1 MSDNNKSQESI
12 VDDGMS
18 VSPISGYALRS
29 AAVAPR
35 RPEAMNFFPF
45 IQYPIDDTMPV
56 EAWVF
61 ELPPPAAQD
70 PFKPLRP
77 EVEQAAFAAINRHLP
92 PSERIETTRPSHTST
107 KVVPYSRPR
116 RYHDNYLP
124 PPPRSWYR
132 LDRQEA
138 ARPASL
144 PQRSNPAQGAEKKAT
159 RRVKSMNWTETE
171 NQEKELAWRAELE
184 RHGPVAIVPD
194 LKVTRPDGETRHLQD
209 PNLYVQGIERRNGGY
224 FW

>member
-1 MSDNNKSQESI
+1 MSDNNKSQEFI
-12 VDDGMS
+12 MDHGMP
-18 VSPISGYALRS
+18 VKPISGYALRS
-29 AAVAPR
+29 GAVAPR

-45 IQYPIDDTMPV
+45 IQYPIDDAMPV

-61 ELPPPAAQD
+61 ELPPPPDQD

-77 EVEQAAFAAINRHLP
+77 EVERAAIEAINRHLP
-92 PSERIETTRPSHTST
+92 PLERIETTRPSHTST
-107 KVVPYSRPR
+107 EVVPYSTPR
-116 RYHDNYLP
+116 GYPDNYLL
-124 PPPRSWYR
+124 PPPRNWDR
-132 LDRQEA
+132 LDRQDA
-138 ARPASL
+138 AQPASA
-144 PQRSNPAQGAEKKAT
+144 PKTAESVQGAEAET
-159 RRVKSMNWTETE
+159 ARRVKSMNWIETE

-194 LKVTRPDGETRHLQD
+194 LKVTRPDGQTRHLQD

>member
-12 VDDGMS
+12 MDYGMP
-18 VSPISGYALRS
+18 VSPIPGYALRS
-29 AAVAPR
+29 GAVAPR

-61 ELPPPAAQD
+61 ELPPPTVHD

-77 EVEQAAFAAINRHLP
+77 EVERAAITAINRHLP
-92 PSERIETTRPSHTST
+92 PSERIDTTRSHTGT
-107 KVVPYSRPR
+107 ELVPYSRPR

-124 PPPRSWYR
+124 TPPRSWDR

-138 ARPASL
+138 ARPASS
-144 PQRSNPAQGAEKKAT
+144 PKRAKPAQGAEKKTA
-159 RRVKSMNWTETE
+159 RRVKSTNWTETE

-194 LKVTRPDGETRHLQD
+194 IKVTRPDGETRHLQD

>member
-1 MSDNNKSQESI
+1 MDHDMPVRQ
-12 VDDGMS
+12 
-18 VSPISGYALRS
+18 ISGYALRS
-29 AAVAPR
+29 GAVAPR
-35 RPEAMNFFPF
+35 RPEAMTFSPF

-61 ELPPPAAQD
+61 ELPPPRAQD

-77 EVEQAAFAAINRHLP
+77 EVERAAIEAINRHLQP
-92 PSERIETTRPSHTST
+92 LERIETTRPSHTST
-107 KVVPYSRPR
+107 EVVPYSTPR
-116 RYHDNYLP
+116 FYPDNYLLR
-124 PPPRSWYR
+124 PPRSWNR
-132 LDRQEA
+132 PDRQDEA
-138 ARPASL
+138 KPACS
-144 PQRSNPAQGAEKKAT
+144 PKTAESVQGAEDETA
-159 RRVKSMNWTETE
+159 RRVKSMNWIETE

-194 LKVTRPDGETRHLQD
+194 LKVTRPDGQTRHLQD